1 MGFTVEDSQ
10 MLAKELEQQAVEKYC
25 KGEYTLGVL
34 NEHGQRINITVELKG
49 KLKARR
55 FGTGWMVRPHGLIT
69 NNTPLGSN
77 KKYER
82 I

>member
-1 MGFTVEDSQ
+1 

-25 KGEYTLGVL
+25 NGEYTLGDL
-34 NEHGQRINITVELKG
+34 DEQGRRINIFVELKG
-49 KLKARR
+49 KLETRR
-55 FGTGWMVRPHGLIT
+55 FGTGRMVRPCGLIT